1 MEAATVNGKQWGFT
15 YLNLLFWVALSGAAL
30 GAVAEVWS
38 TAQRRDNEIEL
49 LHVGEQFQAAL
60 ERYGATGR
68 FPRRLEDLLGDDKA
82 VPPKRYLRR
91 IYVDPI
97 ARQTDWGVVTL
108 PDGQI
113 IGVHSLSEREP
124 LKHKGFPE
132 KYASFSDK
140 RRYSEWVFM
149 ATNAPGAAA
158 PNAPAPSSIGF
169 GAGRSPGSFPV
180 PAAARPL
187 GR

>member
-1 MEAATVNGKQWGFT
+1 VIGRQGGFT

-60 ERYGATGR
+60 ERYGASGH

-82 VPPKRYLRR
+82 VPQKRYLRR

-97 ARQTDWGVVTL
+97 ARRTEWGVVTL

-113 IGVHSLSEREP
+113 IGVHSLSDREP

-132 KYASFSDK
+132 KYAAFSDK
-140 RRYSEWVFM
+140 KRYSEWVFM
-149 ATNAPGAAA
+149 ATNAPGVAV
-158 PNAPAPSSIGF
+158 PNAPAPSSIGP
-169 GAGRSPGSFPV
+169 GIGNSPDSFPPV
-180 PAAARPL
+180 AAPRQL